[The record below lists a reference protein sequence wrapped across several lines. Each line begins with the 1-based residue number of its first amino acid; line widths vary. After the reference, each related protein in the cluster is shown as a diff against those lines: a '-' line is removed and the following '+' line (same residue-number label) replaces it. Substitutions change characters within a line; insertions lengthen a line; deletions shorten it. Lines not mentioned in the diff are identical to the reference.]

1 MLRTRMIGML
11 VTLFAVSLL
20 AGCGAME
27 QARTAAQRQ
36 NMSNNLKMLGLAYHS
51 CHDANMKGPSGWDEA
66 QQFGLPAESR
76 QALEAAGYTVVWG
89 LKIREAKQ
97 GTSNTIIAHQ
107 PNAATE
113 GGQVLLLDGSTQQLT
128 AAEVSEKLAAA
139 AMP

>member
-1 MLRTRMIGML
+1 MIWTL
-11 VTLFAVSLL
+11 VTLSAVSTI

-27 QARTAAQRQ
+27 QAREAAQRQ
-36 NMSNNLKMLGLAYHS
+36 NMSNNLKMLGIAYHN
-51 CHDANMKGPSGWDEA
+51 CHDTNMKGPSGWAEA
-66 QQFGLPAESR
+66 QQFGLPAEA
-76 QALEAAGYTVVWG
+76 QQQLEAAGYTVVWG
-89 LKIREAKQ
+89 LKMAEAKQ

-113 GGQVLLLDGSTQQLT
+113 GGLVLLLDGSAQQLT